1 MEPSREELE
10 RLLAS
15 HDELVGSIA
24 HDLKGMLS
32 GTEGGLY
39 LISSG
44 IKKDN
49 RDRLDQGLAMLR
61 RNLQRIKKTVAS
73 VLYYVKVRQLA
84 RQPVEVGKL
93 IESVANELSEYA
105 GQLQVALRCEPAS
118 GSIEADEFAVFSLL
132 VNLVEYALHGCS
144 LNKTGGTREVAFT
157 TSLTDTETVFDVLA
171 DGFSMENDVREIA
184 FGRYYAPRGVDRSH
198 LSLFIAHKLAISH
211 GGSLSATVLPS
222 PATRFS
228 VKLPAQ
234 RPAAGGPVPDGSAQT
249 QLAKEWE
256 SGK

>member
-1 MEPSREELE
+1 MEPSRQELE

-32 GTEGGLY
+32 GTEGGIY

-49 RDRLDQGLAMLR
+49 KDRLDQGLAMLR
-61 RNLQRIKKTVAS
+61 RNLRRIRKTVAS
-73 VLYYVKVRQLA
+73 VLYYVKVRQLT
-84 RQPVEVGKL
+84 RQPVDVGKL
-93 IESVANELSEYA
+93 IDSVAGELSELA
-105 GQLQVALRCEPAS
+105 GELRVSLKFEPAS

-144 LNKTGGTREVAFT
+144 LDKTDGARKVTVT

-171 DGFSMENDVREIA
+171 DGFRMEDEVRAIA
-184 FGRYYAPRGVDRSH
+184 FGRYYAPRGIDRSH
-198 LSLFIAHKLAISH
+198 LSLFIAHELAISH
-211 GGSLSATVLPS
+211 GGDLSATVLPS

-228 VKLPAQ
+228 VRLPAQ
-234 RPAAGGPVPDGSAQT
+234 RPAAENLLPDRSAQT
-249 QLAKEWE
+249 RRGRE
-256 SGK
+256 